1 MRTRLCMRKLTDDP
15 GNLLAPVFP
24 AYRQTLIEGRYV
36 PDIQGRYFA
45 AVFHFGDWLRSS
57 GIGMRLVR
65 HEHVCDFLQNHL
77 PTCTSKRHTHS
88 DPKHYRSALQLLER
102 VMQAHGFA
110 VPKPTTAIDAEL
122 QAFDIKMK
130 QVWGYADSTRSARCR
145 TIKRFLSKCFN
156 SQRIDLAN
164 ISSDDLERFILGDG
178 NRGSSSA
185 RWISGSIRCYLRY
198 RQLLGDDVSHL
209 MRAMPTLA
217 RANPPALPEVLTDAE
232 VAALL
237 NAFRGDFPRRRRA
250 FAIARCLIDL
260 GLRSSE
266 VAGLTLDD
274 IDWDLGTIRVAS
286 RKGRR
291 ADVMPL
297 LAPTGEA
304 IANYVQ
310 KERPSTTC
318 RNIFVRTS
326 APVGQPVGRR
336 AVQATMLA
344 AYDRLGW
351 DRSRVHVLRHTLAT
365 RLLSAGT
372 PMPIIADVMRH
383 RSLST
388 TVIYTRLDTAW
399 LSEVS
404 LAWPG
409 DIQ

>member
-1 MRTRLCMRKLTDDP
+1 MRTRPCMRKLTDDP
-15 GNLLAPVFP
+15 DNLLAPVFP

-36 PDIQGRYFA
+36 PAIQGRYLA

-57 GIGMRLVR
+57 EICTQDVR
-65 HEHVCDFLQNHL
+65 HEHVCDFLDNHL
-77 PTCTSKRHTHS
+77 PTCTSKRHTRS
-88 DPKHYRSALQLLER
+88 DPKKYRSALQLLER
-102 VMQAHGFA
+102 VMQAQGFA
-110 VPKPTTAIDAEL
+110 IPKPTTAIDVEL
-122 QAFDIKMK
+122 QAFDDSMK
-130 QVWGYADSTRSARCR
+130 QVWGYADSTRAARCMAIR
-145 TIKRFLSKCFN
+145 RFLDEQFS
-156 SQRIDLAN
+156 SQCIDLTK
-164 ISSDDLERFILGDG
+164 ISPDDIKSYLVGDG
-178 NRGSSSA
+178 SRSSGSA
-185 RWISGSIRCYLRY
+185 RWIAGSIRCFLRY
-198 RQLLGDDVSHL
+198 RQFLGNDVSHL
-209 MRAMPTLA
+209 MRTMPTLA
-217 RANPPALPEVLTDAE
+217 RAKPPALPEVFNDAE
-232 VAALL
+232 VTALL
-237 NAFRGDFPRRRRA
+237 NAFSGDFPRRRRA

-274 IDWDLGTIRVAS
+274 IDWDLGTIRVNN

-297 LAPTGEA
+297 LASTGEA
-304 IANYVQ
+304 IADYIQ
-310 KERPSTTC
+310 KERPQTTC

-344 AYDRLGW
+344 AYGRLGW
-351 DRSRVHVLRHTLAT
+351 DCSRVHVLRHTLAT

-372 PMPIIADVMRH
+372 SMPIIADVMRH
-383 RSLST
+383 RDLST

-404 LAWPG
+404 MPWPG